1 MATMEFHAGL
11 EMLKRFSEE
20 SRLDPRANQRE
31 PIEPTYP
38 LPYVSR
44 RAIRRVT
51 APMPAPEFCRYCRS
65 TVSIRSNAAVYGG
78 REYGAWPYVYLC
90 DSSDC
95 GAYVGIHP
103 HTDIPLGTLADRELR
118 ESRKINKG
126 AFLRLSKAR
135 GWSRKQSYRW
145 LASELDI
152 PMDDCHWG
160 WFSIDQAEEAGQVC
174 RHELGEIA

>member
-135 GWSRKQSYRW
+135 G
-145 LASELDI
+145 
-152 PMDDCHWG
+152 
-160 WFSIDQAEEAGQVC
+160 
-174 RHELGEIA
+174 